1 MATTNRLKQLWNGG
15 DMTFRII
22 AVNVVIFLAIR
33 ILAVVLTI
41 GSGSVNAVLQWVE
54 VPPTFIGFL
63 HRPWTVFT
71 YMWCHYDFL
80 HILFNM
86 LWLWWFG
93 RLFMTLCTAKQLLAL
108 YIYGGVAGAALY
120 IGMAEMMPWIG
131 GAGLIGASAS
141 IMAIVIASAVLTPN
155 LELPLL
161 LIGPVKLKWIAVAT
175 VLIFALGLTGDNAG
189 GHAAHIGGAAIGAIY
204 AVAFKRGKDLTRP
217 FNNLIDSLVTLK
229 PKKNRYKAPPKY
241 NYQKSTTS
249 SRKAPK
255 TTPQQE
261 MDAIDPILAK
271 IKKSGY
277 ASLTAAEKER
287 LFQASSRLKDK

>member
-1 MATTNRLKQLWNGG
+1 M
-15 DMTFRII
+15 RII
-22 AVNVVIFLAIR
+22 MVNVVLFLAIR
-33 ILAVVLTI
+33 
-41 GSGSVNAVLQWVE
+41 LQMLIFSLGGGDFDIVRYAFE
-54 VPPTFIGFL
+54 VPPTFTGFL
-63 HRPWTVFT
+63 HYPWTVFT

-108 YIYGGVAGAALY
+108 YIYGGIAGAALY

-131 GAGLIGASAS
+131 GTGLIGASAS

-189 GHAAHIGGAAIGAIY
+189 GHAAHIGGATIGAIY
-204 AVAFKRGKDLTRP
+204 ALAFKRGKDLTRP
-217 FNNLIDSLVTLK
+217 FNNLIDSLVSLK

-241 NYQKSTTS
+241 HYQKSTAS
-249 SRKAPK
+249 SRFKAT

-277 ASLTAAEKER
+277 ASLTSAEKER
-287 LFQASSRLKDK
+287 LFRASSRLKDQK